1 MNFQQFFQKLWFTS
15 KEAEIF
21 LTLYKLGTKPASTI
35 AKHLN
40 MERTNVYKTLLRMTQ
55 ENIVSE
61 TMVGG
66 VKQFFVPDVSVLR
79 KYMTN
84 KVEQLQK
91 LDDNFAAIETELSQ
105 YDKNK
110 YTSVPKISI
119 FDGMDGV
126 RNLYTDIYDT
136 AVANKYFVIKFFAS
150 NTFESQINVNTT
162 IKDYYQD
169 IFAKLQKKK
178 VTIDAYLGNGI
189 LIMEQITKTTNIQNL
204 NQLPAG
210 NSAINIFVVGKC
222 VYIVIYKD
230 VPFGLKLESE
240 DLANVMHFLFEKLKV
255 E

>member
-1 MNFQQFFQKLWFTS
+1 M
-15 KEAEIF
+15 A
-21 LTLYKLGTKPASTI
+21 
-35 AKHLN
+35 
-40 MERTNVYKTLLRMTQ
+40 Q

-61 TMVGG
+61 TMVNG
-66 VKQFFVPDVSVLR
+66 VKHFFVPDASVLKR
-79 KYMTN
+79 YMTN
-84 KVEQLQK
+84 RIEELQK
-91 LDDNFAAIETELSQ
+91 LEDNFVAIETELSQ

-110 YTSVPKISI
+110 YSSIPKISI
-119 FDGMDGV
+119 FDGIDGV
-126 RNLYTDIYDT
+126 RNLYTDIYET
-136 AVANKYFVIKFFAS
+136 VVANKYFVIKFFAS
-150 NTFESQINVNTT
+150 NTFESQISVNTT

-189 LIMEQITKTTNIQNL
+189 LIMEQVARTTNIQNL

-210 NSAINIFVVGKC
+210 NSAINIFVVGRS